1 MRALEFVSEKW
12 SEKYKR
18 SIDCSNPKGFS
29 QRAHC
34 AGRKKKTNE
43 EEVDEQMYFKGSPC
57 TVDCSGHK
65 AGYEWSIRKAGRVPN
80 SWSPSFN
87 NGAALHRAGK

>member
-1 MRALEFVSEKW
+1 MIKLIDILPERYSHPICPRKQGESDEAYKLRCSPTISPSILLNVSSIDEKW

-34 AGRKKKTNE
+34 KGRKKR
-43 EEVDEQMYFKGSPC
+43 
-57 TVDCSGHK
+57 
-65 AGYEWSIRKAGRVPN
+65 I
-80 SWSPSFN
+80 N
-87 NGAALHRAGK
+87 NLI

>member
-1 MRALEFVSEKW
+1 MIKLINILPERYSHPICPRKQGESDEAYKLRCSPTISPSILLNVSSIDEKW

-34 AGRKKKTNE
+34 KGRKKKK
-43 EEVDEQMYFKGSPC
+43 D
-57 TVDCSGHK
+57 
-65 AGYEWSIRKAGRVPN
+65 
-80 SWSPSFN
+80 
-87 NGAALHRAGK
+87 

>member
-1 MRALEFVSEKW
+1 MIKLIDILPERYSHPICPRKQCESDEAYKLRCSPTINPSILLNVSSIDEKW

-34 AGRKKKTNE
+34 KGRKKKK
-43 EEVDEQMYFKGSPC
+43 D
-57 TVDCSGHK
+57 
-65 AGYEWSIRKAGRVPN
+65 
-80 SWSPSFN
+80 
-87 NGAALHRAGK
+87 